1 MAAPA
6 SPPRDSKRRRIPY
19 GDNEGAHPA
28 QPVAGVPMSRFLLSA
43 LLVLSAC
50 LSAPLARAA
59 GPAGDGADELV
70 RRGRYLVMIGG
81 CNDCHT
87 AGFPESGG
95 RLPESQWLLGNRV
108 GWSGAWGTTY
118 APNLRL
124 RLAQMDRD
132 AFTAYAH
139 ALTTRPPMPWWALNA
154 MSERD
159 LAALHAFVTSLG
171 PAGTPVPAA
180 LPPGAAAPEP
190 RVQFPLPPADSL
202 AASGS
207 AKGAGQQPSPR
218 P

>member
-1 MAAPA
+1 MP
-6 SPPRDSKRRRIPY
+6 
-19 GDNEGAHPA
+19 
-28 QPVAGVPMSRFLLSA
+28 RFLPAA

-59 GPAGDGADELV
+59 GPADGGADELV
-70 RRGRYLVMIGG
+70 QRGRYLVMIGG

-124 RLAQMDRD
+124 RLAQMDLE

-139 ALTTRPPMPWWALNA
+139 TLTTRPPMPWWALNA

-171 PAGTPVPAA
+171 PAGTPMPAA
-180 LPPGAAAPEP
+180 LPPGATAPEP
-190 RVQFPLPPADSL
+190 RVQFPSPPSDGL
-202 AASGS
+202 AADDR
-207 AKGAGQQPSPR
+207 AERMGQQASPPR

>member
-1 MAAPA
+1 
-6 SPPRDSKRRRIPY
+6 
-19 GDNEGAHPA
+19 
-28 QPVAGVPMSRFLLSA
+28 MSRFLPAA
-43 LLVLSAC
+43 LLVLGAGLSVSSAH
-50 LSAPLARAA
+50 AA
-59 GPAGDGADELV
+59 GPARDGADELV
-70 RRGRYLVMIGG
+70 QRGRYLVMIGG

-139 ALTTRPPMPWWALNA
+139 TLTTRPPMPWWALNA

-180 LPPGAAAPEP
+180 LPPGAVAPEP
-190 RVQFPLPPADSL
+190 RVQFPLPPADGL
-202 AASGS
+202 AANGN
-207 AKGAGQQPSPR
+207 ANGPGQPPAPPR

>member
-1 MAAPA
+1 
-6 SPPRDSKRRRIPY
+6 
-19 GDNEGAHPA
+19 
-28 QPVAGVPMSRFLLSA
+28 MSRFLPAA
-43 LLVLSAC
+43 LLVLSAS
-50 LSAPLARAA
+50 LSVTPARAA
-59 GPAGDGADELV
+59 GPADDDADGLV
-70 RRGRYLVMIGG
+70 QRGRYLVMIGG

-124 RLAQMDRD
+124 RLAQMDRE

-139 ALTTRPPMPWWALNA
+139 TLTTRPPMPWWALNA

-171 PAGTPVPAA
+171 PAGTPMPAA
-180 LPPGAAAPEP
+180 LPPGTAAPEP
-190 RVQFPLPPADSL
+190 RVQFPLPPAEGL
-202 AASGS
+202 AASGR
-207 AKGAGQQPSPR
+207 AEGTGQPPR
-218 P
+218 PPRP